1 MGLEK
6 RDQFLLIVVQFGL
19 SVALQA
25 ANIKDL
31 EKCCKEKKTQ
41 SKGRGRGLGP
51 LEKNDSDFSLRILKQ
66 SKFSEK
72 KSKF

>member
-31 EKCCKEKKTQ
+31 EKCCKKK
-41 SKGRGRGLGP
+41 
-51 LEKNDSDFSLRILKQ
+51 
-66 SKFSEK
+66 K
-72 KSKF
+72 KLNQKEEEED